1 MSFLKNRFVRTV
13 GLAGALGASTLG
25 LDGITTRDARAAD
38 AGASHS
44 SLCATAQSTQQIF
57 TYYLPVLANVH
68 GANGSDWRSTV
79 RFRVLGTPGVNAHY
93 TIQAHRR
100 GQQAQPSDPTSGTY
114 TACGSCSQTFTNI
127 LDNLMDASGQPM
139 HLTGAYWGEV
149 KSDTPLGIDSSTT
162 SNHSSDG
169 SNQGG
174 DYETLDARTVWTN
187 PHLAHRGDIIEFP
200 LDGTSQ
206 TRENLILFALP
217 LNTTDYSGP
226 TISVNT
232 ELLDMYGNTIDGAST
247 SLTPGEFVQFSPLAP
262 ALTNG
267 KTLNPGD
274 VLRLRLGSDGGTG
287 DFLLYANK
295 SEVDNVITTSQ
306 DPSNKTGYIIPLVT
320 SAEYRDLPQT
330 VEQNDI
336 FATRV
341 AITSRPGTT
350 IDRVLL
356 DTSGSGTWD
365 NNFTGN
371 STNQYVLE
379 TSGAALATGTW
390 TPKMRALITDN
401 RVTYARDFTGNTF
414 TVNPEHNG
422 YIATYDNAK
431 NFIMNNLDLVS
442 KWASYGTID
451 GKVYPPSQWKTW
463 WQESFDGNPTNGEVD
478 HLVFNDVGND
488 LTGNI
493 LQLVYKDG
501 TITPLYGLPE
511 QEFDQ
516 FRRAVKA
523 TLPPS

>member
-13 GLAGALGASTLG
+13 ALAGALGASTLG
-25 LDGITTRDARAAD
+25 LDGITARDARAAD

-44 SLCATAQSTQQIF
+44 SLCATAQSTQQTF
-57 TYYLPVLANVH
+57 TYYLPVLANLH
-68 GANGSDWRSTV
+68 GANNSEWRSTV

-93 TIQAHRR
+93 TIQAHPR

-217 LNTTDYSGP
+217 VNTTDYSGP

-274 VLRLRLGSDGGTG
+274 VLRLRLGQDGGTG

-306 DPSNKTGYIIPLVT
+306 DPSNKTGYIIPLVQ
-320 SAEYRDLPQT
+320 SGEYTT
-330 VEQNDI
+330 VPSNGETGDNFNRRIHAKLRSGAMITGVHVDYDSDGTYEEHFTGLNTNEYTLESTFQPLAAYNANPTLEIDI
-336 FATRV
+336 N
-341 AITSRPGTT
+341 
-350 IDRVLL
+350 
-356 DTSGSGTWD
+356 D
-365 NNFTGN
+365 NNVYYSRTIKGN
-371 STNQYVLE
+371 NYAVTQATPYTVD
-379 TSGAALATGTW
+379 AAVA
-390 TPKMRALITDN
+390 
-401 RVTYARDFTGNTF
+401 
-414 TVNPEHNG
+414 NP
-422 YIATYDNAK
+422 I
-431 NFIMNNLDLVS
+431 IRQNLDAFAHQ
-442 KWASYGTID
+442 ASYGLYD
-451 GKVYPPSQWKTW
+451 LSCLSESDARMAFDVYS
-463 WQESFDGNPTNGEVD
+463 DGNQSNGEAQGYYIDKANGVFTITNVD
-478 HLVFNDVGND
+478 GHGND
-488 LTGNI
+488 KAI
-493 LQLVYKDG
+493 SR
-501 TITPLYGLPE
+501 LPSDSMRY
-511 QEFDQ
+511 F
-516 FRRAVKA
+516 
-523 TLPPS
+523 TSMLPRPQQ